1 MIQRIQSLYLLAALL
16 LGALIFNLSIH
27 IDFDASQTQVYKVN
41 YGFLIAPLAVL
52 LCFFLYKKRSIQ
64 SLLCLII
71 VLQQLVQMGLLALSF
86 DLNDN
91 SIMNELLMLLTL
103 VTIVL
108 VWLARRGIQKD
119 EALVRSV
126 DRIR

>member
-1 MIQRIQSLYLLAALL
+1 MIQRIQSLYLLVALL

-41 YGFLIAPLAVL
+41 YGFLIAPLFVL

-91 SIMNELLMLLTL
+91 SIMSELLMLLTL

-108 VWLARRGIQKD
+108 VWLARRGIKKD